1 LSVPEVRRLL
11 GALRWRVAGGAAFAW
26 AWSLWRRAH
35 QAVARACHYKR
46 RAKGRE
52 NLQL

>member
-1 LSVPEVRRLL
+1 VGHLVGSLL
-11 GALRWRVAGGAAFAW
+11 WRAVTDAPFLW

-46 RAKGRE
+46 RAKQRE
-52 NLQL
+52 HLQL

>member
-1 LSVPEVRRLL
+1 VPEVRHLL
-11 GALRWRVAGGAAFAW
+11 GSLLWRVAGDAALLW

-46 RAKGRE
+46 RAKQQE